1 MDGFVGIPRKGG
13 IAVGIGIDSHG
24 GDVHLFRGTHDTQRN
39 FSAIGDQDLLNGLNA
54 GIVHNAEVVKN
65 RRKEKGKKKGK
76 RFLSHRYNRLP
87 LLPSGPG
94 GVDGSW
100 S

>member
-1 MDGFVGIPRKGG
+1 MPISFAVRMTLKAISPRFAIKIFRMGWGTIGFKIKGG
-13 IAVGIGIDSHG
+13 
-24 GDVHLFRGTHDTQRN
+24 
-39 FSAIGDQDLLNGLNA
+39 
-54 GIVHNAEVVKN
+54 
-65 RRKEKGKKKGK
+65 KKGK